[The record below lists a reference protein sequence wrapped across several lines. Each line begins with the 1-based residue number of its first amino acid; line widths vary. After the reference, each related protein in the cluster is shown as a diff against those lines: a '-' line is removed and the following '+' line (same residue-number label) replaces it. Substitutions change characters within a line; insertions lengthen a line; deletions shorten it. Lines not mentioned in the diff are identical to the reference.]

1 MRATVK
7 KITDLTE
14 KYNMFRPGMKVLC
27 AVSGGAD
34 SMCLL
39 HWLNAEKEALG
50 IYIAAAHYEHGIRGK
65 ESLRDCRFVESYCR
79 ENGIELLTEH
89 GAVPQYAAQ
98 HSLSIEEA
106 ARELRYTFLSRAA
119 RQLGCDV
126 IATAHNL
133 NDNAETV
140 LFHLARGGGAE
151 GLSGIP
157 PVRGNIVRPLL
168 ALSREEIEQYLKEHD
183 VAYVEDST
191 NASDQYSRNSIRHR
205 VVPVLNEINP
215 VFAEAVFR
223 TSCIL
228 REDEECLSSLAEKF
242 LTEYFDGAS
251 VPLEEFCALHTSVA
265 ARVVRGLCPQQLSR
279 RHVEEVLKIAQQQE
293 LQYADVPGLR
303 IRAEQGR
310 LYFTE
315 DVSLRLPERELIPGT
330 ELLLPE
336 AGLKI
341 LSEFSVY
348 HGEVHDLFNTLYLSC
363 DEIYGRIS
371 VGARCPGD
379 SLRIRGRGCSKT
391 LKKLFT
397 ENGYPQQKRNL
408 TPVLRDEKGLLAVY
422 GLAAAERTEPHP
434 GSPVLKIT
442 FRKLTGEENGQSRK

>member
-1 MRATVK
+1 MK
-7 KITDLTE
+7 KITDLAE
-14 KYNMFRPGMKVLC
+14 RYNMFRPGMKVLC

-39 HWLNAEKEALG
+39 HWLNAEKETLG
-50 IYIAAAHYEHGIRGK
+50 IRLAAAHYEHGIRGE
-65 ESLRDCRFVESYCR
+65 ESLRDCRFVENYCR

-98 HSLSIEEA
+98 HGMSMEEA
-106 ARELRYTFLSRAA
+106 ARELRYAFLDRAA
-119 RQLGCDV
+119 RQLECDV

-168 ALSREEIEQYLKEHD
+168 ALSREEIEQYLEEHH
-183 VAYVEDST
+183 VAHVEDST
-191 NASDQYSRNSIRHR
+191 NASDRYSRNSIRHR
-205 VVPVLNEINP
+205 VVPVLHEINP
-215 VFAEAVFR
+215 EFAQAVFR

-228 REDEECLSSLAEKF
+228 REDEDCLTSLAGQF
-242 LTEYFDGAS
+242 LAEYFDGVS
-251 VPLEEFCALHTSVA
+251 VPLEEFCALHTAVA
-265 ARVVRGLCPQQLSR
+265 ARVVRRLCPQQLSR
-279 RHVEEVLKIAQQQE
+279 RHVEEVLKIARQPE
-293 LQYADVPGLR
+293 LQYADVPGGR

-310 LYFTE
+310 LYFTAE
-315 DVSLRLPERELIPGT
+315 APLSLPERELCPGK

-341 LSEFSVY
+341 LSEFS
-348 HGEVHDLFNTLYLSC
+348 HFQGEVHDLFNTLYLSC

-371 VGARCPGD
+371 VGARHPGD

-397 ENGYPQQKRNL
+397 ENGYPQQKRDL

-442 FRKLTGEENGQSRK
+442 FIKLTGEENGQSRK